1 MNKKTDYISV
11 NKLRNFESSLSYNG
25 KEIDYNVSYP
35 DKDKNSIFR
44 TLRNKFGYW
53 MTFKS
58 IGWKTEEFLLQRI
71 KELKKND
78 ELYREQGGFEI
89 KIKIIDVK

>member
-1 MNKKTDYISV
+1 
-11 NKLRNFESSLSYNG
+11 
-25 KEIDYNVSYP
+25 
-35 DKDKNSIFR
+35 
-44 TLRNKFGYW
+44 